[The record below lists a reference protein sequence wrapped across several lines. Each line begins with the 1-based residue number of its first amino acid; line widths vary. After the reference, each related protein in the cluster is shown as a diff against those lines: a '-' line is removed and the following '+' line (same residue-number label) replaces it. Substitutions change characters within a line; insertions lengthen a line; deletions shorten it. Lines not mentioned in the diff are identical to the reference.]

1 MKNTKILSGKVA
13 LVTDGSRGFGAA
25 ISKRLALG
33 TRLRR
38 VCCVRLRRS
47 ARRHL
52 SGKPDKLRDGA
63 DVALTYVSSA
73 SSASSAELVV
83 SEIERANGR
92 GFAVQ
97 ADQGDADAVASLV
110 TSVHERFGRLD
121 ILVLNAG
128 LSVGGMVDD
137 PYADTA
143 EFDRQFAV
151 NVLSTAVAVRTA
163 VPFLTSGGRIITIG
177 SVFGKRTVP
186 GFGDYSATKA
196 AVAGYTRG
204 WARDLG
210 ARDITAKV
218 VQPGPINTEMNPA
231 NSPHAPLLT
240 GMTALNRYGTADE
253 VASAVA
259 FLASPEASYITGATL
274 NVDGGVLA

>member
-121 ILVLNAG
+121 ILVLN
-128 LSVGGMVDD
+128 
-137 PYADTA
+137 TA

>member
-1 MKNTKILSGKVA
+1 MANTKQLSGKVA
-13 LVTDGSRGFGAA
+13 LVTGGSRGIGAA
-25 ISKRLALG
+25 ISRRLAQ
-33 TRLRR
+33 
-38 VCCVRLRRS
+38 
-47 ARRHL
+47 
-52 SGKPDKLRDGA
+52 DGA
-63 DVALTYVSSA
+63 DVALTYVSA
-73 SSASSAELVV
+73 ASSAEAVV
-83 SEIERANGR
+83 ADIERAGSR

-97 ADQGDADAVASLV
+97 ADQGDGAAVASLV
-110 TSVHERFGRLD
+110 KSVYDRFGRLD

-128 LSVGGMVDD
+128 LSIGGMVGD
-137 PYADTA
+137 PDSDTS

-163 VPFLTSGGRIITIG
+163 VPYLTAGGRIITIG
-177 SVFGKRTVP
+177 SVFGSRTVP
-186 GFGDYSATKA
+186 GYGDYSASKA

-210 ARDITAKV
+210 ARDITV
-218 VQPGPINTEMNPA
+218 NVIQPGPIDTEMNPA
-231 NSPHAPLLT
+231 DSAHAPLLT

-274 NVDGGVLA
+274 NVDGGFLA